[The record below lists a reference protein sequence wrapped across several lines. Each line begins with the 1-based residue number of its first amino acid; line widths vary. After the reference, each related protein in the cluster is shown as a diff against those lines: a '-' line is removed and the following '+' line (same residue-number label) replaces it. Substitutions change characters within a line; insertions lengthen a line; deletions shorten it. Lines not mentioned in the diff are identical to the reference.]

1 MVYLLKKIKTKRE
14 YVLCGSDFSQQEPRL
29 LSAFSGDDA
38 MINSYRQGKD
48 LYATLASRIFSN
60 GYWDNMEHFEDGTPN
75 PEGKKRRSKTKRL
88 LLGIMYGMGAASI
101 AVSIDGTVE
110 EAQEIIDNFYKG
122 FPTVKKWM
130 DVSKENAKKYGYVED
145 IWGRR
150 RRLPDIQLKPYQVEF
165 KDKTKNDGDFNP
177 LLGSLGLVKNDTSK
191 LLDEYYNKAI
201 KTKSRKE
208 VEELASKAEK
218 DGIILHSNS
227 NKIAQAERQCVNA
240 RIQGSAATMSKKAMI
255 KVHNDKTLNDLDFH
269 MLIAVHDE
277 LIGECPAEYADQVAE
292 RLTDVMKHAAEPDV
306 IVPFKCDP
314 TIEKSWYYSDYSD
327 VLNEEYQK
335 RIDKGENQ
343 KDVLTDIFSSHSECT
358 PEQLCEMLNINV
370 DLLDKIMNS

>member
-1 MVYLLKKIKTKRE
+1 MLKKIKTKRE

-358 PEQLCEMLNINV
+358 PEQLCEMLNINA
-370 DLLDKIMNS
+370 DLLDKIMNL

>member
-1 MVYLLKKIKTKRE
+1 MLKKIKTKRE

>member
-1 MVYLLKKIKTKRE
+1 MLKKIKTKRE

-255 KVHNDKTLNDLDFH
+255 KVHNDKTLNDLEFH

-306 IVPFKCDP
+306 IVPVKCDP

-358 PEQLCEMLNINV
+358 PEQLCEMLNINA